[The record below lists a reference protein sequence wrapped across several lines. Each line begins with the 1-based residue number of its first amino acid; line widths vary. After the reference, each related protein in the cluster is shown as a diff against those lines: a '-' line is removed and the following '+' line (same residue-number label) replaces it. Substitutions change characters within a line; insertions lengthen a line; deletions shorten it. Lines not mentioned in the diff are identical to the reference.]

1 MEDAKNKMA
10 GIMKGTNFFR
20 HIALLIAFVFLTT
33 GLTAC
38 IQNHK
43 IYEDGYWQY
52 IVIGKNTFFPQNS
65 DDREV
70 AIVGLTEIG
79 KEQTSLDVPPT
90 IDGMDVT
97 HIGYYKRSWISG
109 GNYRIESSNL
119 ERLYLHDNIKK
130 ICREALFYFYPNN
143 LLWEDGLFPH
153 FFKILYCG
161 MIPFTLIEW
170 EPKIYVYKELYDE
183 SDKVDQS
190 YWGKAYLSISNV
202 AFMNNYSAAVNRGY
216 FRAED
221 VESGEKIPEPPVPKR
236 EGYVFTGWYTE
247 TEAINLWDFD
257 TKAEIPDGE
266 ELRLYAGWQAKQ

>member
-1 MEDAKNKMA
+1 
-10 GIMKGTNFFR
+10 
-20 HIALLIAFVFLTT
+20 
-33 GLTAC
+33 
-38 IQNHK
+38 
-43 IYEDGYWQY
+43 
-52 IVIGKNTFFPQNS
+52 
-65 DDREV
+65 
-70 AIVGLTEIG
+70 
-79 KEQTSLDVPPT
+79 
-90 IDGMDVT
+90 
-97 HIGYYKRSWISG
+97 
-109 GNYRIESSNL
+109 
-119 ERLYLHDNIKK
+119 
-130 ICREALFYFYPNN
+130 
-143 LLWEDGLFPH
+143 
-153 FFKILYCG
+153 

-221 VESGEKIPEPPVPKR
+221 VESGEKIPEPPAPER

-266 ELRLYAGWQAKQ
+266 ELRLYAGWKKL